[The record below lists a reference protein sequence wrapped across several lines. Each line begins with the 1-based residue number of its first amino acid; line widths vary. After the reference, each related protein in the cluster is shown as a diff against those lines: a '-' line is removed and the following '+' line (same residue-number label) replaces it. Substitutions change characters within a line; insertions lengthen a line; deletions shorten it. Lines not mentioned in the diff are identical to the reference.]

1 MKFSQFVLLT
11 TLVFSCSYA
20 LDININGRD
29 IYCLY
34 QQLFQNEHLVV
45 RYEVS
50 GYKPDQFRFSV
61 YEDFSDT
68 SKQPLYEVY
77 NQKSHIYNLT
87 ATKQHEYK
95 VCFQSLDNS
104 GKILQFELNRINNSA
119 DDSYADDKKLQQA
132 YNESV
137 QAYYTLND
145 IYTNM
150 RHTLLRLEVQDKI
163 LESTESKVKWCSII
177 KMILM
182 ISITTIQIVFLTGL
196 FKDSSY
202 QGI

>member
-1 MKFSQFVLLT
+1 MKFTQFVLLAS
-11 TLVFSCSYA
+11 LAFSLLHA

-29 IYCLY
+29 LYCFY
-34 QQLFQNEHLVV
+34 QELFQNEHLVV

-50 GYKPDQFRFSV
+50 GYKADQFRFSI
-61 YEDFSDT
+61 YEDYSDP
-68 SKQPLYEVY
+68 SKQPLYELN
-77 NQKSHIYNLT
+77 NQKSHTYNLT
-87 ATKQHEYK
+87 ATKQNEYK

-104 GKILQFELNRINNSA
+104 GKILQFELNRINSYV
-119 DDSYADDKKLQQA
+119 DESYADDKKLQQA

-137 QAYYTLND
+137 QTYYTLNE

-150 RHTLLRLEVQDKI
+150 RHTLLRLEVQNKI

-196 FKDSSY
+196 FKDQSY

>member
-1 MKFSQFVLLT
+1 MKFNQLVLLAS
-11 TLVFSCSYA
+11 LVVSCSYA

-29 IYCLY
+29 LYCFY
-34 QQLFQNEHLVV
+34 QEMFQNEHLVV

-61 YEDFSDT
+61 YEDFSDP
-68 SKQPLYEVY
+68 SNQPLYEVNY
-77 NQKSHIYNLT
+77 QKSHTYNLT
-87 ATKQHEYK
+87 ATKKNEYK

-104 GKILQFELNRINNSA
+104 GKILQFELNRINSQA
-119 DDSYADDKKLQQA
+119 DESYVDDKKLQQA

-137 QAYYTLND
+137 QSYYVLNE

-150 RHTLLRLEVQDKI
+150 RHTLLRLEVQNKI
-163 LESTESKVKWCSII
+163 LESTESKVKWCSIV
-177 KMILM
+177 KMVLM